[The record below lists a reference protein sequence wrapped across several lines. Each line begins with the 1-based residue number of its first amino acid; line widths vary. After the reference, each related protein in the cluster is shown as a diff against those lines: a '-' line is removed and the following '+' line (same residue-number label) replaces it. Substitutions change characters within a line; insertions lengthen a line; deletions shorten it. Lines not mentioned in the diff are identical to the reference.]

1 MTEQRNR
8 CHVRR
13 MMEDWV
19 ELYGYYEVLGVEQ
32 TEDCDHGSCVLFE
45 IKNENEETIQIGVY
59 PTKISVLK
67 KELHY

>member
-19 ELYGYYEVLGVEQ
+19 ELYGYYEVLGVEHS
-32 TEDCDHGSCVLFE
+32 EDSDHGSCVLFE
-45 IKNENEETIQIGVY
+45 IKNENEDTIQIGVY
-59 PTKISVLK
+59 PKKISVLRK
-67 KELHY
+67 GLHY